1 MRAAAPGL
9 APAGREWH
17 TGRMPRTP
25 RLATLLLSALL
36 GLPAA
41 ARAATPWVDLET
53 GGAWGVYNDVRI
65 PGDGGTTFSL
75 TDDLATSPAPY
86 VRVRA
91 GVGLGRHE
99 LWALYAP
106 LRLAAEG
113 VAPSDVV
120 FASRTFTAGT
130 PLRGTYRFDSYR
142 VGWRYRVLE
151 GGAVDVALGVT
162 AKIRDAAITVC
173 EATCA
178 ARSNVG
184 FVPLASFMVH
194 WRFAGRLG
202 LLLDGDALAGGPGR
216 AEDVTLAL
224 TWEAAPNV
232 TARAGWRFVEGGA
245 DTDSVYNFAMVS
257 YLGGGLTV
265 RF

>member
-1 MRAAAPGL
+1 MRHGPS
-9 APAGREWH
+9 
-17 TGRMPRTP
+17 
-25 RLATLLLSALL
+25 RLATPLVAAALL
-36 GLPAA
+36 TLPCA

-53 GGAWGVYNDVRI
+53 GGAWSVYNDVRI
-65 PGDGGTTFSL
+65 PGDTGTTFSL

-86 VRVRA
+86 TRVRV
-91 GVGLGRHE
+91 GVTLGRHE
-99 LWALYAP
+99 VSALYAP
-106 LRLAAEG
+106 LRLSAQG
-113 VAPSDVV
+113 VAPVDID
-120 FASRTFTAGT
+120 FNGRTFTAGS

-142 VGWRYRVLE
+142 LGWRYRVLQ
-151 GGAVDVALGVT
+151 GGTVDVALGVT
-162 AKIRDAAITVC
+162 AKIRDAAITIC
-173 EATCA
+173 DATCS
-178 ARSNVG
+178 ARSNTG

-194 WRFAGRLG
+194 WRFAERFG

-245 DTDSVYNFAMVS
+245 DTASVYNFAMVS